1 MQKLLLPLALCGV
14 EIALC
19 ANAALSDNL
28 EHAGSSMLSR
38 LKVGQRVK
46 LERAIS
52 GGYNVNIMNERLVK
66 AFDGADPKYT
76 MPTIINVGRDFIV
89 VDVGSG
95 YSRRDRQAISI
106 RAIDVITHLDDGDA
120 VGAEK
125 DPESKPQ
132 N

>member
-14 EIALC
+14 VIALC

-38 LKVGQRVK
+38 LNVGQRVK

-52 GGYNVNIMNERLVK
+52 GGYNVNILNDRYVK
-66 AFDGADPKYT
+66 SYEGADPKFIP
-76 MPTIINVGRDFIV
+76 PTIINVGRDFIV
-89 VDVGSG
+89 VDVGRG
-95 YSRRDRQAISI
+95 RRQAISI
-106 RAIDVITHLDDGDA
+106 RAIDVITHLPDA
-120 VGAEK
+120 DEAASEK
-125 DPESKPQ
+125 DAESKPQ